1 MVEVVRVG
9 KPRAVRFVAPRARTV
24 HAPFVRAGVEL
35 RGHAK
40 GGQLRPLGCVHT
52 RADCGLA
59 ARRGDGAEHRQAG
72 QEKGVKL
79 VRSKFA
85 AWRKQCLPRVGR
97 AVLVQDHER
106 CLWKP
111 ASLKALTDAGC
122 DVLHKHPKYS
132 PDLNAI
138 EAWWNRL
145 RQLLEKHAPT
155 EIEGR
160 SQFILRLRRT
170 VNWMN
175 SNCRDEGKRLCHGQK
190 VRARAVIKLKGA
202 KCRY

>member
-1 MVEVVRVG
+1 MGRKNIG
-9 KPRAVRFVAPRARTV
+9 PS
-24 HAPFVRAGVEL
+24 L
-35 RGHAK
+35 YAK
-40 GGQLRPLGCVHT
+40 AQGLPMKIWGFFSNGMLHYHVLP
-52 RADCGLA
+52 ADGRKA
-59 ARRGDGAEHRQAG
+59 THMNGDRY
-72 QEKGVKL
+72 VKL

-145 RQLLEKHAPT
+145 RRLLEKHAPT

>member
-1 MVEVVRVG
+1 MN
-9 KPRAVRFVAPRARTV
+9 
-24 HAPFVRAGVEL
+24 
-35 RGHAK
+35 
-40 GGQLRPLGCVHT
+40 
-52 RADCGLA
+52 
-59 ARRGDGAEHRQAG
+59 GDRY
-72 QEKGVKL
+72 VKL

-85 AWRKQCLPRVGR
+85 KWRKTCLPRACRVT
-97 AVLVQDHER
+97 LVQDHES

-111 ASLKALTDAGC
+111 ESLKALADAGC

-145 RQLLEKHAPT
+145 RQILECQAPSA
-155 EIEGR
+155 IETR
-160 SQFILRLRRT
+160 PQFILRLRRT

-175 SNCRDEGKRLCHGQK
+175 LRCLQEGKRLCHGQQ
-190 VRARAVIKLKGA
+190 VRARAVIKFKGA